1 MSTDVRGPSQ
11 CEMWARAPSQCEMWA
26 RAPSQC
32 EMWARAPS
40 QRGLA
45 IPKVHVT
52 SQLISHSFIDNIN
65 HNYYHNV
72 EITVI
77 LRVITVSMSLAILR
91 RQNKGL
97 FILKN

>member
-32 EMWARAPS
+32 EMWARASS

-45 IPKVHVT
+45 IPKVNVT
-52 SQLISHSFIDNIN
+52 SQLRSHSFIDNIN
-65 HNYYHNV
+65 DNYYHNV
-72 EITVI
+72 EIIVI
-77 LRVITVSMSLAILR
+77 LWVIKFNESGYTPKA
-91 RQNKGL
+91 K
-97 FILKN
+97 